1 MNTELIHEYA
11 AYGFW
16 ANARFVER
24 LGRESG
30 AVLDAAVASS
40 FPSLRKT
47 LLHIRDAENAWTLR
61 LLGEPMRWPADT
73 SEDIGTVLPFTK
85 RFKELVQSY
94 SVSDLV
100 SEHTYKDLKGNAHA
114 SPAWRMIMH
123 CINHST
129 QHRGQVITMMR
140 NLGLEEIPAND
151 LIVYQR
157 ALLRP

>member
-11 AYGFW
+11 AYAFW

-24 LGRESG
+24 LEREPG
-30 AVLDAAVASS
+30 VGLDAAVASS

-61 LLGEPMRWPADT
+61 LLGQPMRWPADA
-73 SEDIGTVLPFTK
+73 SEDIGTVLPITQ

-94 SVSDLV
+94 TVSDLV
-100 SEHTYKDLKGNAHA
+100 SGQSYEDLKGNTHA
-114 SPAWRMIMH
+114 SSAWRMIMH

-129 QHRGQVITMMR
+129 QHRGQLITMMR
-140 NLGLEEIPAND
+140 DLGLEEIPAND

-157 ALLRP
+157 SLLRP